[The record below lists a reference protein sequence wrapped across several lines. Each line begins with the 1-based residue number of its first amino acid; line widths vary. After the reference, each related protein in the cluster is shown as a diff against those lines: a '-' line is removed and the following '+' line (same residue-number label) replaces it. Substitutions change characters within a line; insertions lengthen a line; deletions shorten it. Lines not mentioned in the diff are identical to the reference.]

1 MTKGKTLKNIGLIY
15 VQKKLTI
22 TTLCQSPFNFGQA
35 HTKCD
40 GVNDV
45 CGRLL

>member
-1 MTKGKTLKNIGLIY
+1 MTNGKTLKKHRSDLCT
-15 VQKKLTI
+15 KKLTI

-40 GVNDV
+40 GVKHLYE
-45 CGRLL
+45 RLL